1 MGINYLPHES
11 AQANPPHSLPTAGK
25 TSRVP
30 NMARQM
36 RIEGFGNGTA
46 TGSFETVLPTE
57 IIISFIA
64 TMNRDYG
71 VAILKGRSD
80 TLSQLASLD
89 IHCQGTI
96 LQA

>member
-1 MGINYLPHES
+1 
-11 AQANPPHSLPTAGK
+11 
-25 TSRVP
+25 
-30 NMARQM
+30 MARQM